1 MRKGGGSS
9 TIIGQEGADV
19 LTAYSRVTVV
29 TDQRTVDLALPSA
42 LPLADVMPQVMRY
55 AAPERSDGPPTS
67 WTLARV
73 GGPTMPLVQ
82 TLQDAGVLDG
92 EVLEL
97 RSTRDDASPALV
109 EDVRDAVE
117 DSVDAAGGVW
127 VPRTTASFAVLA
139 TSALLLAWAALAL
152 LAPVAPA
159 DREVDLLA
167 GVVPAVVAVAVL
179 LFATWW
185 ASVNA
190 RPADAQVAAVVA
202 LVWGLL
208 LGRSIAD
215 PLSVQLVIL
224 TAVAMMAAMAGA
236 ARLLTADATAHAAF
250 AVVALAAVLVEA
262 GVTIGLAIDPIQAVR
277 VLPVLGLLTVGVLPR
292 ISLSVGGLAS
302 ADYRVRHVGQLDL
315 AALRRRYR
323 ASNDILIGALLGIA
337 GVVVV
342 ACVVLV
348 LGDDPWDRTLALVVA
363 VAAVLRSRVFSRIQH
378 VLPLRVAGLVVLGV
392 ALAAVVLADG
402 DLVPFLVPVTAVLG
416 AVALGIATVPI
427 SEISRARVKRTLNIA
442 EFLVVVTMLV
452 VLAGALG
459 LYGQLGD
466 IF

>member
-1 MRKGGGSS
+1 M
-9 TIIGQEGADV
+9 

-29 TDQRTVDLALPSA
+29 TDERTVDLALPSA

-73 GGPTMPLVQ
+73 GGATMPLVQ

-127 VPRTTASFAVLA
+127 VPRTSASFAVLT
-139 TSALLLAWAALAL
+139 TSAFLLAWAALSF
-152 LAPVAPA
+152 LAPIVMPDLVARP
-159 DREVDLLA
+159 LA
-167 GVVPAVVAVAVL
+167 GVLPAVLAVAAL

-190 RPADAQVAAVVA
+190 RAADAQVAAVAA

-208 LGRSIAD
+208 LGRALAA
-215 PLSVQLVIL
+215 PLSDQLTIL
-224 TAVAMMAAMAGA
+224 TAVAVMTAVAGA
-236 ARLLTADATAHAAF
+236 ARLLASDATAHAAF

-262 GVTIGLAIDPIQAVR
+262 GVTIGLAIDPVQAVR
-277 VLPVLGLLTVGVLPR
+277 VLPVLGLLAVGVLPR

-342 ACVVLV
+342 ACLVLV

-378 VLPLRVAGLVVLGV
+378 VLPLRVAGLAVLGV
-392 ALAAVVLADG
+392 ALAAVVLSDG
-402 DLVPFLVPVTAVLG
+402 ELVPLLVPVTAVLG
-416 AVALGIATVPI
+416 AAALGIATVSI
-427 SEISRARVKRTLNIA
+427 SEISRARVKRTLNVA